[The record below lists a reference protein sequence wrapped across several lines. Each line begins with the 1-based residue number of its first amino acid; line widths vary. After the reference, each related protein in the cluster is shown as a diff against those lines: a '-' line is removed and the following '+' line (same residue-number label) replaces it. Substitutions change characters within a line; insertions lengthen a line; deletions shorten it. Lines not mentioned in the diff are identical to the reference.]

1 MFIVTVTCVVN
12 LKCAFFFFLYH
23 QLHKVGRPR
32 TLSWNREGSW
42 SMLPHPTTRLA
53 TGMLFGA
60 AAFPIEVRPRCQNAQ
75 RAHHRLV
82 VELSLFDSAVAQGQ
96 ALCTYSGVV
105 LFSTSQLRHAIGTGN
120 TPSVVDGC
128 RWEVAATRTR
138 MSPQMNV
145 TNISPSPGP
154 AQLTPLQS
162 PNSFLHL
169 SPLKIATIFAAMFIA
184 CASPCTSAT
193 RRPAPLA
200 PSAPDAAPRV
210 AVKQRALMMGNALS
224 SYAAGQGIYI
234 LSTRIT
240 HKKFRTPHPSVAG
253 VVAKP

>member
-1 MFIVTVTCVVN
+1 M
-12 LKCAFFFFLYH
+12 KCAFFYNKQNLS
-23 QLHKVGRPR
+23 PW
-32 TLSWNREGSW
+32 TLSWNLPMDFVLESSR

-53 TGMLFGA
+53 TGMLLGA

-75 RAHHRLV
+75 RAHNRLV
-82 VELSLFDSAVAQGQ
+82 VDLSLFDSAVVQGQ
-96 ALCTYSGVV
+96 ALCVYSGVV
-105 LFSTSQLRHAIGTGN
+105 LFSTSQLRHAIGAGN

-193 RRPAPLA
+193 RSRPAPLA
-200 PSAPDAAPRV
+200 PSAPDAAGRV
-210 AVKQRALMMGNALS
+210 SVKQRALMMGNTLS

-240 HKKFRTPHPSVAG
+240 HKKFRAGTPHPSVAG
-253 VVAKP
+253 VVAETWKETP